1 MNDIVELI
9 TRTGF
14 PIVACIF
21 IAKYFAQ
28 TIKDFRQDVKDLTA
42 QYASALNDVSVRY
55 SNDISGMTEA
65 LHGNTLVQQRILDK
79 LDMDMDPDQ
88 TSGRKAG

>member
-28 TIKDFRQDVKDLTA
+28 SIKDFRQDIKDLTA
-42 QYASALNDVSVRY
+42 QYAAALTEVSERY
-55 SNDISGMTEA
+55 SKDIAGMTDA

-79 LDMDMDPDQ
+79 LDMDMVPDRN
-88 TSGRKAG
+88 SGRKEG

>member
-1 MNDIVELI
+1 MNEIVELI

-28 TIKDFRQDVKDLTA
+28 TIKDFRQDIKELTA
-42 QYASALNDVSVRY
+42 QYAAALNAVSERY
-55 SNDISGMTEA
+55 SKDINGMTEA
-65 LHGNTLVQQRILDK
+65 LHGNTLVQQRILDR
-79 LDMDMDPDQ
+79 LDMDMGPDQ
-88 TSGRKAG
+88 SSGRKAG